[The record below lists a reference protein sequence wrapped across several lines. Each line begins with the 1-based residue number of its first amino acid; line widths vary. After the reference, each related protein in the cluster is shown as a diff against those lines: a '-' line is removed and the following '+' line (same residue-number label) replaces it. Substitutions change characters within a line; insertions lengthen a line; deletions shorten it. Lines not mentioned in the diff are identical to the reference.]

1 MAKEKGEF
9 NRGMM
14 QKLLTRVK
22 PYRGWIGLNLAASF
36 GSAAVDVASGFFI
49 QSLTDAAIRSDLQSV
64 AKLVILA
71 GFVMIIG
78 IQLKFMVKY
87 ATGCFTGYAIHDIRG
102 QVMDA
107 IHKMSYPEIEKYHSG
122 DIISRLS
129 KDTYVVQSFLQNHF
143 ANLIYQP
150 MVLIGVF
157 IYLMFINWQLTGI
170 IVVLTMTTL
179 YGIGRLSQP
188 IGYYAKQVQAGHG
201 VVNALAQ
208 ESISG
213 IRTVKAYNLEG
224 FVYQRF
230 KAAVD
235 RLFAGYI
242 KKNKREISLSPLSF
256 LMDLLPLLCT
266 MTLGGWLAI
275 RGDIT
280 LGSLMAFL
288 YMLQYLSEP
297 LANLPELIREVF
309 SVGAAINRI
318 DELTDIDEE
327 RTGGA
332 CFEPSP
338 TEPVLEFKH
347 VSFAYHDNQPVL
359 QDLSF
364 AIPEKSKTA
373 IVGKSGSGKST
384 LFKLICEFYRP
395 QRGEIHMY
403 GHSYAEWDLQ
413 SLRSQ
418 ISLVTQDAFLFPGT
432 IMENLAYGRPGASEA
447 ELIEA
452 AKIAHAHEFIMNFPD
467 GYQTLVGEGGSR
479 LSGGQKQRIA
489 IARAFLKNAPILLLD
504 EPTSA
509 LDHGSESLVM
519 EAIDRISAD
528 KTVIVVAHRL
538 STIQSADQILVLHEG
553 RVAEA
558 GTHGELLKRK
568 GYYYDLYQKQ
578 FAGS

>member
-1 MAKEKGEF
+1 MAKEKDES
-9 NRGMM
+9 NRLVLH
-14 QKLLTRVK
+14 KLLARLK
-22 PYRGWIGLNLAASF
+22 PYRGWIGMNLAASF
-36 GSAAVDVASGFFI
+36 GSAAVDVAGGFFI
-49 QSLTDAAIRSDLQSV
+49 QSLTDAAIRADLQSV
-64 AKLVILA
+64 AKLVTLA
-71 GFVMIIG
+71 GFVVVIG
-78 IQLKFMVKY
+78 IQLKLMVKY
-87 ATGCFTGYAIHDIRG
+87 TTGCFTGYAIYDIRA

-107 IHKMSYPEIEKYHSG
+107 IHRMSYSEIEKYHSG

-129 KDTYVVQSFLQNHF
+129 KDTYVVQSFFQNHF

-150 MVLIGVF
+150 LVLIGVF
-157 IYLMFINWQLTGI
+157 AYLIVINWQLTAI
-170 IVVLTMTTL
+170 IVFLTMVTI
-179 YGIGRLSQP
+179 YGIGRLSKP
-188 IGYYAKQVQAGHG
+188 IGYYAKQVQEGHG

-208 ESISG
+208 ESING
-213 IRTVKAYNLEG
+213 IRTVKAYHLEDY
-224 FVYQRF
+224 VYQRF

-235 RLFAGYI
+235 QLFAGYI
-242 KKNKREISLSPLSF
+242 KKNKREISLSPLGF
-256 LMDLLPLLCT
+256 LTDLLPLLCT

-275 RGDIT
+275 RGEIT

-297 LANLPELIREVF
+297 LANLPELIREVP
-309 SVGAAINRI
+309 SIEASINRI
-318 DELTDIDEE
+318 DALTDIDEE
-327 RTGGA
+327 RTGGT

-338 TEPVLEFKH
+338 AEPVLEFKEI
-347 VSFAYHDNQPVL
+347 SFAYHDKRPVL

-364 AIPEKSKTA
+364 TIPAKSKTA

-384 LFKLICEFYRP
+384 LFKLISGFYQP
-395 QRGEIHMY
+395 QRGELRLY
-403 GHSYAEWDLQ
+403 GHPYADWDLE

-447 ELIEA
+447 ELMEA
-452 AKIAHAHEFIMNFPD
+452 AKIANAHEFIMSFPD

-479 LSGGQKQRIA
+479 LSGGQKQRLA

-553 RVAEA
+553 RVVEA
-558 GTHGELLKRK
+558 GNHEELLERK

-578 FAGS
+578 FNS